1 VTIDGILLAAGIGL
15 IRLRKWAALAISAS
29 TLFLLARTGQRQD
42 IAWSLILLV
51 PLLFTIVFWR
61 ILVWGNK
68 WSDPLLALAAVTA
81 SGVVSYIAYAVNRE

>member
-1 VTIDGILLAAGIGL
+1 
-15 IRLRKWAALAISAS
+15 
-29 TLFLLARTGQRQD
+29 
-42 IAWSLILLV
+42 V

-81 SGVVSYIAYAVNRE
+81 SGVVSYIAYAVNRQ